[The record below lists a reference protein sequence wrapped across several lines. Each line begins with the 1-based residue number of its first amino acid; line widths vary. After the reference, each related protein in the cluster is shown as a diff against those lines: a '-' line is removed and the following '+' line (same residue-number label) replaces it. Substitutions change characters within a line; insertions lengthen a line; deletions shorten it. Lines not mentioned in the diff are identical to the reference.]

1 MYPNVHCSTI
11 DRGMHKEDEVHMHNG
26 ILMKLDSERQTSYD
40 ITYVWNY
47 KNQTNKKDT
56 NEFIC

>member
-1 MYPNVHCSTI
+1 MSI
-11 DRGMHKEDEVHMHNG
+11 DRGVNKEDVVHMHNG